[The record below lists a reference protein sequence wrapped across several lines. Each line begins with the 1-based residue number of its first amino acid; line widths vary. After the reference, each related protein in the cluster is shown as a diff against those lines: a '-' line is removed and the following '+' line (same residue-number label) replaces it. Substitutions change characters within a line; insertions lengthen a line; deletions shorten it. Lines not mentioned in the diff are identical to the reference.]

1 MGLRFAALGVL
12 ILCGAFFGAA
22 ETALFAA
29 NRMALRRL
37 RDAGDR
43 RARVAHRLLEDPGNL
58 LTTLLAGNTIANVGS
73 SVVATSIALSLLGR
87 RTGELVAFVGATV
100 LVLILGEIAPKTLA
114 VRYADRFALR
124 VAGPVRTVSLVLTP
138 LVRLLSLAGTAI
150 ARPFGGAITPRA
162 PLVTEDQLRFLVQV
176 GEEEGV
182 IEEEER
188 EMIHSIFEFGD
199 TLVREV
205 MRPRVDIVAVP
216 ARATINEALG
226 LVMEYGHSRIPVYEG
241 NIDHVIGIVYV
252 RDLLPALRQG
262 RLDQPVREVLR
273 PAFFVPEAK
282 KVDELFRELQRRKV
296 SMAIVV
302 DEYGGTAGLVT
313 MEDLLEEIVGEI
325 QDEYDLEEKPIQLID
340 DRTAVVNGRTPIDE
354 VNEILGLQL
363 PVEEVD
369 TIAGL
374 VYALAGRVPVQGET
388 VSVPGAELRVERALG
403 QRITKVRITRSTPP
417 APPPTGGRPAEEATM
432 PTRGSAAGA

>member
-1 MGLRFAALGVL
+1 MGLRFALLAFL

-29 NRMALRRL
+29 SRLTLRRM
-37 RDAGDR
+37 RDSGDR
-43 RARVAHRLLEDPGNL
+43 RARLAHQLLENPGHL

-87 RTGELVAFVGATV
+87 RAGEIAAFIGATV
-100 LVLILGEIAPKTLA
+100 LVLILAEIAPKTLA
-114 VRYADRFALR
+114 VRYADRFALN
-124 VAGPVRTVSLVLTP
+124 VAGTVRAVSVVLTP

-150 ARPFGGAITPRA
+150 VRPFGGAITPHA

-199 TLVREV
+199 TVVREV
-205 MRPRVDIVAVP
+205 MRPRVDIVAV
-216 ARATINEALG
+216 AAKATINEALG
-226 LVMEYGHSRIPVYEG
+226 LMMESGHSRLPVYEG
-241 NIDHVIGIVYV
+241 NVDHIIGVVYV

-262 RLDQPVREVLR
+262 RLDQPVREVQR
-273 PAFFVPEAK
+273 PPFFVPDAK
-282 KVDELFRELQRRKV
+282 KVDELFREMQGRKI

-302 DEYGGTAGLVT
+302 DEYGGTAGIVT

-340 DRTAVVNGRTPIDE
+340 DRTAVVNGRTHIDE
-354 VNEILGLQL
+354 VNEILGLHL
-363 PVEEVD
+363 PSEDVD
-369 TIAGL
+369 TIGGL

-388 VSVPGAELRVERALG
+388 VSVAGAELRVERALG
-403 QRITKVRITRSTPP
+403 QRITKVRITRLSAPP
-417 APPPTGGRPAEEATM
+417 APQAAEVSGRSPGTA
-432 PTRGSAAGA
+432 

>member
-1 MGLRFAALGVL
+1 VGLRFALLIALV
-12 ILCGAFFGAA
+12 LCGAFFGSA

-29 NRMALRRL
+29 SRMTLRRL
-37 RDAGDR
+37 QDAGDR
-43 RARVAHRLLEDPGNL
+43 GARAAHQLLEDPGTL

-87 RTGELVAFVGATV
+87 QRGELVAFIGATALV
-100 LVLILGEIAPKTLA
+100 LVLGEIAPKTLA
-114 VRYADRFALR
+114 VRYADQWAIR
-124 VAGPVRTVSLVLTP
+124 VAGTVRVVSGILTP
-138 LVRLLSLAGTAI
+138 LVRVLSLAGTTMV
-150 ARPFGGAITPRA
+150 RPFGGAITPRA

-182 IEEEER
+182 LEQKER

-205 MRPRVDIVAVP
+205 MRPRVDLIAVP
-216 ARATINEALG
+216 AKATINEALG
-226 LVMEYGHSRIPVYEG
+226 LVMEYGHGRLPVFEG
-241 NIDHVIGIVYV
+241 SIDHVVGVVYV

-262 RLDQPVREVLR
+262 RFDQPVAEVQR
-273 PAFFVPEAK
+273 PPFFVPETK
-282 KVDELFRELQRRKV
+282 KVDELFREMQRRKV
-296 SMAIVV
+296 SMALVV

-325 QDEYDLEEKPIQLID
+325 QDEYDLEEKPIQLLD
-340 DRTAVVNGRTPIDE
+340 DRTAVVNGRTSIEE
-354 VNEILGLQL
+354 VNETLALEL

-374 VYALAGRVPVQGET
+374 VYAMAGRVPVQGET
-388 VSVPGAELRVERALG
+388 VTVRGAELRVERVLR
-403 QRITKVRITRSTPP
+403 QRITKVRITRVSPL
-417 APPPTGGRPAEEATM
+417 PPPQEASM
-432 PTRGSAAGA
+432 STRSPAAGASEPTG

>member
-1 MGLRFAALGVL
+1 MGLRFALLALL

-29 NRMALRRL
+29 SRLTLRRL
-37 RDAGDR
+37 RDSGDR
-43 RARVAHRLLEDPGNL
+43 RGRLAHQLLEDPGHL

-87 RTGELVAFVGATV
+87 QAGEIAAFVGATV
-100 LVLILGEIAPKTLA
+100 LVLILAEIAPKTLA
-114 VRYADRFALR
+114 VRYADRFALN
-124 VAGPVRTVSLVLTP
+124 VAGTVGAVSLVLTP

-150 ARPFGGAITPRA
+150 VRPFGGAITPRA

-199 TLVREV
+199 TVVREV

-216 ARATINEALG
+216 AKVTINEALG
-226 LVMEYGHSRIPVYEG
+226 LMMESGHSRLPLYEG
-241 NIDHVIGIVYV
+241 NVDHIIGVVYV

-262 RLDQPVREVLR
+262 RLDQPVRDVQR
-273 PAFFVPEAK
+273 PPFFVPDTK
-282 KVDELFRELQRRKV
+282 KVDELFREMQGRKV

-302 DEYGGTAGLVT
+302 DEYGGTAGVVT

-340 DRTAVVNGRTPIDE
+340 DRTAVVNGRTHIDE

-363 PVEEVD
+363 PTEDVD

-374 VYALAGRVPVQGET
+374 VYALAGHVPVQGET
-388 VSVPGAELRVERALG
+388 VAVAGAELRVERALG
-403 QRITKVRITRSTPP
+403 QRITKVRITRLTAPP
-417 APPPTGGRPAEEATM
+417 APQEAEVSSRSPGTV
-432 PTRGSAAGA
+432 

>member
-1 MGLRFAALGVL
+1 VGLRFVLLIAL
-12 ILCGAFFGAA
+12 ILCGAFFGSA

-29 NRMALRRL
+29 SRMTLLRL

-43 RARVAHRLLEDPGNL
+43 RARVAHQLLEDPGSL

-73 SVVATSIALSLLGR
+73 SVVATSIALSFLGR

-100 LVLILGEIAPKTLA
+100 LVLIAGEIAPKTLA
-114 VRYADRFALR
+114 VRYADRWAIHI
-124 VAGPVRTVSLVLTP
+124 AGTVQVVSRVLTP

-150 ARPFGGAITPRA
+150 VRPFGGAITPRA

-182 IEEEER
+182 IAEKER

-205 MRPRVDIVAVP
+205 MRPRVDLVAVP
-216 ARATINEALG
+216 AKATINEALG
-226 LVMEYGHSRIPVYEG
+226 LVMEYGHSRLPVYEG
-241 NIDHVIGIVYV
+241 SIDHIIGVVYV

-262 RLDQPVREVLR
+262 RFDQPVAEVQR
-273 PAFFVPEAK
+273 PPFFVPETK
-282 KVDELFRELQRRKV
+282 KVDELFREMQRRKV

-325 QDEYDLEEKPIQLID
+325 QDEYDLEEKPIQLLD
-340 DRTAVVNGRTPIDE
+340 DRTAVVNGRTSIAE
-354 VNEILGLQL
+354 VNETLGLEL

-388 VSVPGAELRVERALG
+388 VSVPGAELRVERVLG
-403 QRITKVRITRSTPP
+403 QRITKVRITRVAPL
-417 APPPTGGRPAEEATM
+417 PPPPQEASLS
-432 PTRGSAAGA
+432 TRSPAAGA